1 MEPNSTKSGLA
12 AAVSQVSLLDPE
24 ALAAQLTTELALPD
38 HARGALVADLRH
50 RLDELLDLADAL
62 GAPEDVEELYR
73 ALAFSWLGL
82 RSDWTRLNLLIQYRT
97 MSAGEPRP
105 SDVASGA
112 VVSALLA
119 AVEPLL
125 APHDQDLLVRVAAEP
140 LAITLSDPD
149 WLDRFAEN
157 RRQAVARIEV
167 EALAQE
173 GVVGPVAGSLDA
185 ADPLR
190 RAVHAVAHIPL
201 ELVWGPL
208 ASRVVERLAPRRVV
222 LVNDSPSDVRV
233 DVRDSARLEREL
245 ADAVRGAID
254 GGGELARPVVH
265 CAIDGSGVHAQLA
278 PS

>member
-1 MEPNSTKSGLA
+1 MESTSTKSGLA
-12 AAVSQVSLLDPE
+12 VAVAEVSLLDPE
-24 ALAAQLTTELALPD
+24 ALAAQLTTELSLPD
-38 HARGALVADLRH
+38 HARGALVADLRY
-50 RLDELLDLADAL
+50 RLGQLVDLADAL

-97 MSAGEPRP
+97 MNVGEPRP

-157 RRQAVARIEV
+157 RRQAVARIEL
-167 EALAQE
+167 EALAE
-173 GVVGPVAGSLDA
+173 AGLTPPSGDDT
-185 ADPLR
+185 DPLR
-190 RAVHAVAHIPL
+190 RAVQAVAHIPL

-222 LVNDSPSDVRV
+222 LVNTSPGDVRV

-245 ADAVRGAID
+245 ADAVRDAIE

-265 CAIDGSGVHAQLA
+265 CAVDGAHVHAELA
-278 PS
+278 SS